1 MANLIIKPTSGGSL
15 ILQDEGGT
23 AAHTIDSTGKTT
35 IADIALPN
43 EYYLNL
49 KTGGYGAIA
58 NEMINNS
65 GSTLPYFTAGVG
77 DTTNIAAVNNHDF
90 KLVRAGIYL
99 ITVCASWYNTTTNSN
114 RTVSISVRHNASSP
128 TASEG
133 TDVLANN
140 NGQVASTGSHN
151 DYGGTTCNVV
161 HNFSANHLINFYMGG
176 EGTVLYNALS
186 ASIVLIRPF

>member
-23 AAHTIDSTGKTT
+23 VAHTIDSTGKST

-49 KTGGYGAIA
+49 KTGGYGTIT
-58 NEMINNS
+58 NQMINNS

-99 ITVCASWYNTTTNSN
+99 ITVSASWYNSTTNSN
-114 RTVSISVRHNASSP
+114 RTVAISVRHNASSP

-161 HNFSANHLINFYMGG
+161 HNFSANHLINFYMSG
-176 EGTVLYNALS
+176 EGTVKYNALS